1 LALIAEAVA
10 SRKVRDQRDV
20 VLHGPMSL
28 AQGLAVALCCAML
41 AMDGYDILA
50 VTFAM
55 PGINV
60 EWGTSKTVLGALF
73 STCIIGMATGCLIL
87 GPWAD
92 KVGRRP
98 TAIGSLVLMTIG
110 MSFSAVAINIAQLM
124 FWRLCTG
131 AGIGALA
138 SVAYPLSV
146 EYSSLKARPVTLAL
160 MVISF
165 PLGGAVI
172 GAIAAHLMAVFGWR
186 AAFLPGI
193 GLPLVITLLCIR
205 WLPEPLGLLIERPKR
220 SSLRLVNH
228 YLKRIGLPLVDSL
241 PPPSAHSDRTPVRR
255 VLGKE
260 FLPVTG
266 HLAPLYC
273 LYALTA
279 YFLLAWLP
287 QMVTDLG
294 FPPSV
299 GTTVSIAASIGGVV
313 GASLTGLAIRRIGL
327 FPVLFSLLLGRK
339 RPPKSPLSATGQV
352 ERYA

>member
-110 MSFSAVAINIAQLM
+110 MSFS
-124 FWRLCTG
+124 CPSG
-131 AGIGALA
+131 
-138 SVAYPLSV
+138 S
-146 EYSSLKARPVTLAL
+146 
-160 MVISF
+160 
-165 PLGGAVI
+165 
-172 GAIAAHLMAVFGWR
+172 R
-186 AAFLPGI
+186 A
-193 GLPLVITLLCIR
+193 
-205 WLPEPLGLLIERPKR
+205 
-220 SSLRLVNH
+220 
-228 YLKRIGLPLVDSL
+228 
-241 PPPSAHSDRTPVRR
+241 
-255 VLGKE
+255 
-260 FLPVTG
+260 
-266 HLAPLYC
+266 
-273 LYALTA
+273 
-279 YFLLAWLP
+279 
-287 QMVTDLG
+287 
-294 FPPSV
+294 
-299 GTTVSIAASIGGVV
+299 
-313 GASLTGLAIRRIGL
+313 
-327 FPVLFSLLLGRK
+327 
-339 RPPKSPLSATGQV
+339 
-352 ERYA
+352 